1 MGWDEMGREEK
12 GRTCVFL
19 EVGVGGL
26 EEDLD
31 SVERGDDC
39 LGLRWSLHTRE
50 CAQSGERERKRRT
63 TQPATPP
70 AIPERTKWPRSLVLV
85 PVVVAA
91 AAAAAAGC
99 FAAALGVIRAGWGT
113 RGRGRSCGV
122 EYRSDWTQLA
132 GPRALLPVSRVLRRI
147 HVLPRASSR
156 PSLLSLTRSLAHS
169 LARSHHGLQSK
180 SRRQAPQRP
189 RRCAYTPPQPHAH
202 THVAHISRPAPAPP
216 RRPAP
221 AEDRVLEYI
230 KRVSRALALNT
241 RSPTHSPHPHR

>member
-1 MGWDEMGREEK
+1 MGRGAGDGMGWDGMGREEK

-70 AIPERTKWPRSLVLV
+70 AIPERTKWPRSLV

-91 AAAAAAGC
+91 AAAGAAGC

-122 EYRSDWTQLA
+122 EYSLGWTQLA

-169 LARSHHGLQSK
+169 LAHTMASKAKADVKPLKRQEGAHTPHPSRTSYTSHAPPPP
-180 SRRQAPQRP
+180 RPAAPPQRKT
-189 RRCAYTPPQPHAH
+189 A
-202 THVAHISRPAPAPP
+202 S
-216 RRPAP
+216 
-221 AEDRVLEYI
+221 
-230 KRVSRALALNT
+230 SNT
-241 RSPTHSPHPHR
+241 SNE